1 MEGLGD
7 RMRKLS
13 IFRRINSIT
22 ILVNFLFLIIIVFTK
37 QVTSITSLKILFA
50 LSLIIVLVLQII
62 LDSRIRKKIRS
73 KKRKENIGF
82 YLSLADT
89 IEKEFNESI
98 TKKEVLMEESAEYK
112 YFFKSDYIEFT
123 LWFDDFFIA
132 YLEKYSQL
140 NHYHFSS
147 WDYKNQN
154 IDLIKKEI
162 RELLNG
168 EYLFGDIFYNNG
180 KLATNFFINLNEM
193 DPHIFHDLDSIL
205 DDFFDEPV
213 FHEKEYRLKLYG
225 SKKFGETE
233 VFWKRKN

>member
-1 MEGLGD
+1 
-7 RMRKLS
+7 MRKLS
-13 IFRRINSIT
+13 IFHRINSIT
-22 ILVNFLFLIIIVFTK
+22 MLVNFMFLIIIVFTK
-37 QVTSITSLKILFA
+37 QVTSTISIKIVFA

-62 LDSRIRKKIRS
+62 LASRIRKKIRS
-73 KKRKENIGF
+73 KKRKENIEF

-89 IEKEFNESI
+89 IEKEFNDSI

-147 WDYKNQN
+147 WDYQNRN

-162 RELLNG
+162 RELLDG

-180 KLATNFFINLNEM
+180 KVANTFYINLNEM
-193 DPHIFHDLDSIL
+193 NPHISHDLDSIL

-213 FHEKEYRLKLYG
+213 FQKKEYRLKLYG
-225 SKKFGETE
+225 SKKFGENE
-233 VFWKRKN
+233 VIWKSKT